1 MSNIAPVITIDGLA
15 SSGKSTVSKK
25 LSQELGFYILD
36 SGILYRTFA
45 YLKNIGEI
53 ELFNQDN
60 INKLIKEIVL
70 EPTEK
75 LGFNVLYKNTNIT
88 QYLHFEEIG
97 HLASIVSKNEV
108 LRAELLP
115 LQHACIKKPGLIAN
129 GRDMGTKVFPD
140 SVLKLYFTA
149 DIGVRAKRRYEQ
161 LIKNGSEPKLEDIRK
176 SLEDRD
182 EKDIN
187 RDISPL
193 KAAKDAVI
201 IDSTQL
207 NVESILDKILEL
219 YNITGTWIIRG
230 YYINGSPIRIWNFV

>member
-1 MSNIAPVITIDGLA
+1 MNNIIPVITIDGLA

-25 LSQELGFYILD
+25 LSEELGFYILD

-53 ELFNQDN
+53 ELFDN
-60 INKLIKEIVL
+60 NNISNLIKEVFL
-70 EPTEK
+70 EPTDN
-75 LGFNVLYKNTNIT
+75 LSFNVLFKGINIT
-88 QYLHFEEIG
+88 KYLHFEEIG
-97 HLASIVSKNEV
+97 HLASVVSKDEA
-108 LRAELLP
+108 LRSALLP
-115 LQHACIKKPGLIAN
+115 LQHACIKEPGLIAN
-129 GRDMGTKVFPD
+129 GRDMGTKVFPN
-140 SVLKLYFTA
+140 SILKLYFTA
-149 DIGVRAKRRYEQ
+149 DIEIRAQRRYDQ
-161 LIKNGSEPKLEDIRK
+161 LVKNGSDPKLEDIRK

-182 EKDIN
+182 KKDIN

-219 YNITGTWIIRG
+219 YKITET
-230 YYINGSPIRIWNFV
+230 

>member
-25 LSQELGFYILD
+25 LSQILGFYILD

-53 ELFNQDN
+53 ELFHQDN
-60 INKLIKEIVL
+60 ISKLIKEIVL

-75 LGFNVLYKNTNIT
+75 LGFNVIYKNTNIT

-97 HLASIVSKNEV
+97 HLASIVSKNEI

-129 GRDMGTKVFPD
+129 GRDMGTKVFPN
-140 SVLKLYFTA
+140 SILKLYFTA
-149 DIGVRAKRRYEQ
+149 EIEVRAKRRYEQ

-219 YNITGTWIIRG
+219 YKITET
-230 YYINGSPIRIWNFV
+230 

>member
-1 MSNIAPVITIDGLA
+1 MSNITPVITIDGLA

-25 LSQELGFYILD
+25 LSQILGFYILD

-53 ELFNQDN
+53 ELFHQDN
-60 INKLIKEIVL
+60 ISKLIKEIVL

-75 LGFNVLYKNTNIT
+75 LGFNVIYKNTNIT

-97 HLASIVSKNEV
+97 HLASIVSKNEI

-129 GRDMGTKVFPD
+129 GRDMGTKVFPN
-140 SVLKLYFTA
+140 SILKLYFTA
-149 DIGVRAKRRYEQ
+149 EIEVRAKRRYEQ
-161 LIKNGSEPKLEDIRK
+161 LIKNGSDPKLEDIRK

-219 YNITGTWIIRG
+219 YKITET
-230 YYINGSPIRIWNFV
+230 

>member
-1 MSNIAPVITIDGLA
+1 MNNIIPVITIDGLA

-25 LSQELGFYILD
+25 LSNKLGFYILD

-53 ELFNQDN
+53 ELFNQYN
-60 INKLIKEIVL
+60 ISKLIRNIHL
-70 EPTEK
+70 EPTK
-75 LGFNVLYKNTNIT
+75 NLSFNVLFKDTNIT
-88 QYLHFEEIG
+88 KYLHFEDIG
-97 HLASIVSKNEV
+97 HLASVVSKDEL
-108 LRAELLP
+108 LRNALLP

-129 GRDMGTKVFPD
+129 GRDMGTKVFPN
-140 SVLKLYFTA
+140 SILKLYFTA
-149 DIGVRAKRRYEQ
+149 DIEVRAKRRYDQ
-161 LIKNGSEPKLEDIRK
+161 LIKNGAYPKFEDIRK
-176 SLEDRD
+176 SLQDRD

-201 IDSTQL
+201 IDSTEL

-219 YNITGTWIIRG
+219 YKITGT
-230 YYINGSPIRIWNFV
+230 

>member
-1 MSNIAPVITIDGLA
+1 MNSITPVITIDGLA

-25 LSQELGFYILD
+25 LSKELGFYILD

-45 YLKNIGEI
+45 YLKTIAEI

-60 INKLIKEIVL
+60 ISKSIRNIYL
-70 EPTEK
+70 EPTNN
-75 LGFNVLYKNTNIT
+75 LSFNVLFKGTNIT
-88 QYLHFEEIG
+88 KYLHSEEIG
-97 HLASIVSKNEV
+97 HLASVVSKSEV
-108 LRAELLP
+108 LRSALLP

-129 GRDMGTKVFPD
+129 GRDMGTKVFPN
-140 SVLKLYFTA
+140 SILKLYFTA
-149 DIGVRAKRRYEQ
+149 DLEIRAKRRYDQ
-161 LIKNGSEPKLEDIRK
+161 LLKNGSDPKLEDIRK

-182 EKDIN
+182 KKDIN

-219 YNITGTWIIRG
+219 YKITGT
-230 YYINGSPIRIWNFV
+230 

>member
-1 MSNIAPVITIDGLA
+1 MNNIIPVITIDGLA

-25 LSQELGFYILD
+25 LSKELGFYILD

-45 YLKNIGEI
+45 YLKTIGEI
-53 ELFNQDN
+53 ELFNHDN
-60 INKLIKEIVL
+60 ISKTIRNIYL
-70 EPTEK
+70 EPNK
-75 LGFNVLYKNTNIT
+75 NLSFNVLFKDTNIT
-88 QYLHFEEIG
+88 KYLHFEDIG
-97 HLASIVSKNEV
+97 HLASVVSKDEL
-108 LRAELLP
+108 LRNSLLP

-129 GRDMGTKVFPD
+129 GRDMGTKVFPN
-140 SVLKLYFTA
+140 SMLKLYFIA
-149 DIGVRAKRRYEQ
+149 DIEIRAKRRYDQ
-161 LIKNGSEPKLEDIRK
+161 LVKNGSDSKLEDIRK

-182 EKDIN
+182 KKDIN

-219 YNITGTWIIRG
+219 YKITET
-230 YYINGSPIRIWNFV
+230 